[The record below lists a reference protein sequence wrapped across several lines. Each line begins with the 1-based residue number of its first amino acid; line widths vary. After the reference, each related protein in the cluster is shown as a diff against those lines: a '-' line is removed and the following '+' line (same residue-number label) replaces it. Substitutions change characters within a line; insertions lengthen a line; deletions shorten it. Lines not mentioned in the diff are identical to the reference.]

1 MGIMIQKKTT
11 GMPNENRN
19 EQRKKPSRI
28 DYDPPKKTLECRIE
42 TCTEL
47 LNEK

>member
-1 MGIMIQKKTT
+1 MGIMIQKKST

-28 DYDPPKKTLECRIE
+28 DYDPPKKHWNAEWKHVQ
-42 TCTEL
+42 
-47 LNEK
+47 NY

>member
-11 GMPNENRN
+11 GMPNEDRN

-28 DYDPPKKTLECRIE
+28 DYDPPKNTGMPNGNMYRIIE
-42 TCTEL
+42 
-47 LNEK
+47 